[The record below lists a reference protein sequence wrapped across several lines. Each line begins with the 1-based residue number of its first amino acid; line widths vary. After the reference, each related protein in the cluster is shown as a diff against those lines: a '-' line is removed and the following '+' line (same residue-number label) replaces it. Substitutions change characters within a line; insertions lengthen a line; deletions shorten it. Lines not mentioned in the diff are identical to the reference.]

1 VSLDP
6 KKKLSPDVGGRHGIV
21 NQVHASLPDEVVKVY
36 SEYPDCCISLNRLS
50 QGIGGLLQP
59 LADFG
64 PGPWS
69 ALQEG
74 FKDAYFVDKR
84 FEDTENDAG
93 HLYVVVPVAVG
104 FVSVRLKRGMHG
116 DVYEKND
123 GGKTLRNATAH
134 LPTFLRSTM
143 RLAAVIGINHSSAYL
158 EIPDVRWFYGR
169 GDGVGAHLT
178 DNIRGATRKKAALKF
193 GERWEWDLHLLASDD
208 EHTWFVFADLGERS
222 EGALWVA
229 LREDFKDVRRLIN
242 PQVAYESM
250 LVHYLGGAR
259 TSFDFKPY
267 AEPQSIW

>member
-1 VSLDP
+1 VSLEP
-6 KKKLSPDVGGRHGIV
+6 INRLRPDVSSRRGIV
-21 NQVHASLPDEVVKVY
+21 NRVHTSLTNEVVKAY
-36 SEYPDCCISLNRLS
+36 SEYPDCCILLNRLS

-59 LADFG
+59 LAEFG
-64 PGPWS
+64 PRPWS

-84 FEDTENDAG
+84 FEDTLNDAG

-116 DVYEKND
+116 DVYEQND
-123 GGKTLRNATAH
+123 GGKTLRHATAH
-134 LPTFLRSTM
+134 LPDFLRSTM
-143 RLAAVIGINHSSAYL
+143 RLAALVGINYSSTYL

-178 DNIRGATRKKAALKF
+178 DNIRGITRKKAALKF
-193 GERWEWDLHLLASDD
+193 GERWEWELHLLGSDD
-208 EHTWFVFADLGERS
+208 NRNWFVFADLDERS

-242 PQVAYESM
+242 PQAAYEAM
-250 LVHYLGGAR
+250 LVHYLGGAQ
-259 TSFDFKPY
+259 TAFDFKPY
-267 AEPQSIW
+267 AESQSIW